1 MNSQVGLIGLGTMG
15 AALARNIASRG
26 FKVSVW
32 NRSYEK
38 VTDFVKEHGEELFYA
53 PVNFEDFIESIE
65 RPRKIIMLVPA
76 GKATQGVLEK
86 LGPILEKGDVVM
98 DGGNSLFKVTEAY
111 QQQLAKKDIH
121 LLGVGISGGEEGA
134 LLGPSIMPG
143 GDKEAWELFEP
154 ILSAI
159 AAEDF
164 NHKACVSYMGK
175 AGAGHYVK
183 MVHNGIEYAEMQML
197 AEAYDILSKLY
208 KLQPVEIADVFQRWS
223 EGRLGS
229 FLVDI
234 SVDILRKMEDG
245 KPLLDLILDK
255 AGQKGTGTWTAQ
267 EALRLGVPIPSI
279 AGAVAMRG
287 LSANKEQRVELSKL
301 YPIQE
306 QSPNLLLSECVEHL
320 EKALFASRISNFE
333 QGFALL
339 RAANIENDYDL
350 NFPEIARIWQGG
362 CIIRSTMLADIHDA
376 YKQKV
381 QSLYFTD
388 FAHDAIV
395 DAQKSWRR
403 IVILAT
409 EHCIP
414 ISAISS
420 GLTHFEAYRRS
431 RLSANFI
438 QGLRDRFGSHTY
450 ERIDKDGSFHT
461 DWT

>member
-1 MNSQVGLIGLGTMG
+1 MSSQVGLIGLGTMG
-15 AALARNIASRG
+15 AALAQNIASRG

-38 VTDFVKEHGEELFYA
+38 VTDFVKKHGDEKFYA
-53 PVNFEDFIESIE
+53 PENFEDFIESIE
-65 RPRKIIMLVPA
+65 QPRKIIMLVPA
-76 GKATQGVLEK
+76 GKATKDVLEK
-86 LGPILEKGDVVM
+86 LGPVLEKGDVVM
-98 DGGNSLFKVTEAY
+98 DGGNALFRVTESY
-111 QQQLAKKDIH
+111 QNQLLKKDIR
-121 LLGVGISGGEEGA
+121 LLGVGISGGEDGA
-134 LLGPSIMPG
+134 LHGPSIMPG
-143 GDKEAWELFEP
+143 GDKEAWDIFEP

-175 AGAGHYVK
+175 GGAGHYVK

-197 AEAYDILSKLY
+197 AEAYDILTKLY
-208 KLQPVEIADVFQRWS
+208 KVQPLEIAEIFKKWS
-223 EGRLGS
+223 EGRLSS

-234 SVDILRKMEDG
+234 SVDVLQKEEGGR
-245 KPLLDLILDK
+245 PLLDLIMDK
-255 AGQKGTGTWTAQ
+255 AGQKGTGTWTVQ
-267 EALRLGVPIPSI
+267 EALRLGVPVPSI
-279 AGAVAMRG
+279 AAAVFMRG
-287 LSANKEQRVELSKL
+287 ISTNKDQRVELAEL
-301 YPIQE
+301 YPMQDRT
-306 QSPNLLLSECVEHL
+306 PNLLLSECVDHL
-320 EKALFASRISNFE
+320 EKALFATRIANFE

-350 NFPEIARIWQGG
+350 NFPEIARVWQGG
-362 CIIRSTMLADIHDA
+362 CIIRSSILADVHDA

-381 QSLYFTD
+381 QNLYFTD

-403 IVILAT
+403 IVMLAT
-409 EHCIP
+409 EHCLP
-414 ISAISS
+414 ISSISG

-461 DWT
+461 NWT